1 MNFKDEYKR
10 DYSQIAV
17 DDAFRNQLAEKMNK
31 TAPAKANIKM
41 ITTVVSA
48 AAIVALVV
56 GVGVLRPHEAESD
69 IALKGET
76 VTSPVLTEGLFELD
90 TWYGTAETD
99 EEIYAAF
106 AELMSGGT
114 LETLYCS
121 ENDTFSEEDILSDEE
136 TAALAEKLAA
146 AVPTDEASDSNV
158 KRCMAVFSG
167 GEIVKFSISDN
178 GIVKLDD
185 SGKAYKFE

>member
-17 DDAFRNQLAEKMNK
+17 NDAFRNQLAEKMNK
-31 TAPAKANIKM
+31 TAPAKMNIKM
-41 ITTVVSA
+41 ITTAVSA
-48 AAIVALVV
+48 AAVIALVI
-56 GVGVLRPHEAESD
+56 GVGVFKPYEDGNE

-76 VTSPVLTEGLFELD
+76 VSTSSLTEGLFDLD
-90 TWYGTAETD
+90 VWYGTAKTD

-121 ENDTFSEEDILSDEE
+121 EESTFDDEDIMNIDEA
-136 TAALAEKLAA
+136 AALAEKLAA
-146 AVPTDEASDSNV
+146 AVPTDEIVGDGA

-178 GIVKLDD
+178 GIVLLDD
-185 SGKAYKFE
+185 CDTAYKFE

>member
-17 DDAFRNQLAEKMNK
+17 NDAFRNQLAEKMNK
-31 TAPAKANIKM
+31 TAPAKMNIKM
-41 ITTVVSA
+41 ITTAVSA
-48 AAIVALVV
+48 AAVIALVI
-56 GVGVLRPHEAESD
+56 GVGVLKPHEDGND
-69 IALKGET
+69 IAMKGET
-76 VTSPVLTEGLFELD
+76 VSTSSLTEGLFDLD

-121 ENDTFSEEDILSDEE
+121 EENTFDDEDIMNTDEAE
-136 TAALAEKLAA
+136 SFAEKLAA
-146 AVPTDEASDSNV
+146 AVPTDEAVGDGA

-178 GIVKLDD
+178 GIVLLDD
-185 SGKAYKFE
+185 CDTAYKFE

>member
-31 TAPAKANIKM
+31 TAPARMNIKM
-41 ITTVVSA
+41 ITTAVSA
-48 AAIVALVV
+48 AVIVFAV
-56 GVGVLRPHEAESD
+56 GVGVFGLREAEGD

-76 VTSPVLTEGLFELD
+76 ITSPALTEGLFELD
-90 TWYGTAETD
+90 VWYGTAGTD
-99 EEIYAAF
+99 EEIYSAF

-121 ENDTFSEEDILSDEE
+121 EGDTFTEKDILNSDD
-136 TAALAEKLAA
+136 TAELTEKLAA
-146 AVPTDEASDSNV
+146 AVPTDEVPDSNV

-178 GIVKLDD
+178 GIIELDD
-185 SGKAYKFE
+185 CDKVYKFE

>member
-17 DDAFRNQLAEKMNK
+17 NDAFRNQLAEKMNK
-31 TAPAKANIKM
+31 AAPAKINIKM

-48 AAIVALVV
+48 AAVIALVV
-56 GVGVLRPHEAESD
+56 GVGVLKPHEDGNE

-76 VTSPVLTEGLFELD
+76 VSTSSLTEGLFDLD
-90 TWYGTAETD
+90 AWYGMAETD

-106 AELMSGGT
+106 AELMSDGT

-121 ENDTFSEEDILSDEE
+121 EESTFDDEDIMDTDEA
-136 TAALAEKLAA
+136 AALAEKLAA
-146 AVPTDEASDSNV
+146 AVPTDETVGDDA
-158 KRCMAVFSG
+158 KRCMAVFGG

-178 GIVKLDD
+178 GIVLLDD
-185 SGKAYKFE
+185 CDTAYKFE

>member
-10 DYSQIAV
+10 EYSQIAT
-17 DDAFRNQLAEKMNK
+17 DDVFRKKLAEKMNK
-31 TAPAKANIKM
+31 TAPSGPNIRM

-48 AAIVALVV
+48 AAVIAVV
-56 GVGVLRPHEAESD
+56 IGIGTLKPRETEGD
-69 IALKGET
+69 IAIKAET
-76 VTSPVLTEGLFELD
+76 VESPTLTEGLFDFGL
-90 TWYGTAETD
+90 WYGSAESD

-106 AELMSGGT
+106 AGLMSDGS

-121 ENDTFSEEDILSDEE
+121 ESDTFDEDDILSSREM
-136 TAALAEKLAA
+136 AELSVKLAA
-146 AVPTDEASDSNV
+146 AVPSDENTDGTM

-167 GEIVKFSISDN
+167 GEIVRFSISDD

-185 SGKAYKFE
+185 CGGTYKFE

>member
-17 DDAFRNQLAEKMNK
+17 NDAFRNQLAEKMNK
-31 TAPAKANIKM
+31 AAPAKINIKM

-48 AAIVALVV
+48 AAVIAPVV
-56 GVGVLRPHEAESD
+56 GIGVFKPHEDGNE
-69 IALKGET
+69 IAMKGET
-76 VTSPVLTEGLFELD
+76 VSTSSLTEGLFDLD
-90 TWYGTAETD
+90 AWYGMAETD

-121 ENDTFSEEDILSDEE
+121 EESTFDDEDIMNTDEA
-136 TAALAEKLAA
+136 AALAEKLAA
-146 AVPTDEASDSNV
+146 AVPTDETVGDDA
-158 KRCMAVFSG
+158 KRCMAVFGG

-178 GIVKLDD
+178 GIVLLDD
-185 SGKAYKFE
+185 CDTAYKFE

>member
-17 DDAFRNQLAEKMNK
+17 NDAFRNQLAEKMNK
-31 TAPAKANIKM
+31 AAPAKINIKM

-48 AAIVALVV
+48 AAVIALVI
-56 GVGVLRPHEAESD
+56 GVGVLKPHEDGNE
-69 IALKGET
+69 IAMKGET
-76 VTSPVLTEGLFELD
+76 VSTSSLTEGLFDLD
-90 TWYGTAETD
+90 AWYGMAETD

-121 ENDTFSEEDILSDEE
+121 EESTFDDEDIMDTDEA
-136 TAALAEKLAA
+136 AALAEKLAA
-146 AVPTDEASDSNV
+146 AVPTDETVSADA
-158 KRCMAVFSG
+158 KRCMAVFGG
-167 GEIVKFSISDN
+167 GEIIKFSISDN
-178 GIVKLDD
+178 GIVLLDD
-185 SGKAYKFE
+185 CDTAYKFE

>member
-31 TAPAKANIKM
+31 AAPAKINIKM
-41 ITTVVSA
+41 ITTVVSVA
-48 AAIVALVV
+48 AVVALVI
-56 GVGVLRPHEAESD
+56 GVGVFKPHEDGSE
-69 IALKGET
+69 IALKGDT
-76 VTSPVLTEGLFELD
+76 VSTSSLTEGLFDLD

-121 ENDTFSEEDILSDEE
+121 EENTFDEDDILNIDEA
-136 TAALAEKLAA
+136 TSLAEKLAA
-146 AVPTDEASDSNV
+146 AVPTDETVGDDA

-178 GIVKLDD
+178 GIVLLDD
-185 SGKAYKFE
+185 CDTAYKFE